1 MHRVESF
8 NIIATHSGR
17 VHRVAKVKFAC
28 DGSIYVMFPGFPK
41 QSGLV
46 GQLRIPPGPNPPLT
60 LSLAD
65 SGRVT
70 SHLVKYSHHPD
81 GRAHFSQDGK
91 VVTEIKRQAVPLALQ
106 HAHLFTV
113 QLQGLNAGA
122 PPRSN
127 DKSFFLN
134 FNLEGE
140 FKGLKIVC
148 WRYPLRL
155 LVPIARH
162 TPYDTPKGIVLSD
175 GRILGGLFAA
185 PPEGFAFDDYV
196 LFFSPD
202 EWVNE
207 QEDPCLIFLGGFDPL
222 NQALNQSNETQ
233 FLAFLYPCSDPM
245 ALQHKLGTIDFKS
258 GATPK

>member
-81 GRAHFSQDGK
+81 GRAHFSQ
-91 VVTEIKRQAVPLALQ
+91 
-106 HAHLFTV
+106 
-113 QLQGLNAGA
+113 
-122 PPRSN
+122 
-127 DKSFFLN
+127 N